1 MINQVLRFCEIVE
14 FDGDGSIVKT
24 KPVLKEST
32 KEDLFKSKDVL
43 DFFSP
48 FS

>member
-14 FDGDGSIVKT
+14 FDGDGSVVKT

-32 KEDLFKSKDVL
+32 KEDTEKEEEK
-43 DFFSP
+43 P
-48 FS
+48 